1 MRSPCSTTC
10 SAAVVAPRLLLA
22 GVNGHDR
29 LLEGLVRVLLA
40 PLLDLLE
47 PSFDAAL
54 GGGIRLRPHVEAGG
68 VTRHPLTEQPGL
80 VLLLGLEE
88 QPAGGSANAVD
99 AGLGRSRRL
108 LRLLLRLLLLR
119 SLLLRLLLSLDR
131 ME

>member
-1 MRSPCSTTC
+1 MRFPLFDNLFGGG
-10 SAAVVAPRLLLA
+10 AAPRLLLA

-54 GGGIRLRPHVEAGG
+54 GGGIRLRPHVEAGDIA
-68 VTRHPLTEQPGL
+68 RHPLTEQPGL

-99 AGLGRSRRL
+99 AGLGRSW
-108 LRLLLRLLLLR
+108 RLLLR
-119 SLLLRLLLSLDR
+119 
-131 ME
+131 